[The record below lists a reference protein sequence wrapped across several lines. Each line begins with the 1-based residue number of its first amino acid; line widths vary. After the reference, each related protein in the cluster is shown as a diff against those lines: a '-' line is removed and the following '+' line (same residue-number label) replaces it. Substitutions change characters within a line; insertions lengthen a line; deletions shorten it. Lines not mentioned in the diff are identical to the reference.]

1 MIYLQ
6 SINHPHKNTQV
17 KLYMKQTFYFL
28 KMSIV
33 FVLFVNGCSTS
44 RFIASKNSQLL
55 TFDELTEGAT
65 FSQSIFFIGD
75 AGEPS
80 LDNQEPVLS
89 ALEKQLSM
97 QPEKNVVVFLGDN
110 IYPDGMPDPNSSN
123 RQTAERKLDEQIKI
137 IERSGAR
144 GIFIPGNHD
153 WDKASAD
160 GWDRVKYQQK
170 YIEAKNNSRIQF
182 LPKLG
187 CPGPDVID
195 VGGSIRLIILDT
207 QWWLHDGPKPVDAS
221 SSCTCYTKEKIL
233 SELAVALRTAG
244 GRKVFVASH
253 HGFATHGPHG
263 GFFDWKIH
271 IFPLRDLVN
280 WMWLPL
286 PAIGSLY
293 PLARNLGVTNQD
305 LSSSAYTEM
314 KNRIDSVFN
323 IYPPL
328 AHAAGHEHVL
338 QVLKGS
344 DKYFHLVSGCGTS
357 VHDSPLTV
365 SEKTLFADREPGFMR
380 IDIDQNGRAY
390 LRVFE
395 PDENGNGKE
404 VFWMELKK

>member
-1 MIYLQ
+1 
-6 SINHPHKNTQV
+6 
-17 KLYMKQTFYFL
+17 
-28 KMSIV
+28 MSIALI
-33 FVLFVNGCSTS
+33 LFYNGCSTG
-44 RFIASKNSQLL
+44 RFIANKNSQLL

-89 ALEKQLSM
+89 ALEKQLVV

-110 IYPDGMPDPNSSN
+110 IYPDGMPAPNSDN
-123 RQTAERKLDEQIKI
+123 RQLSEQKLDEQIKI
-137 IERSGAR
+137 IDRSGAR
-144 GIFIPGNHD
+144 GIFIPGNLD
-153 WDKASAD
+153 WDKGSAD
-160 GWDRVKYQQK
+160 GWDRVKFQQK
-170 YIEAKNNSRIQF
+170 YIEEQKNPRLQF
-182 LPKLG
+182 IPKNVREDSFGG
-187 CPGPDVID
+187 CPGPDVVDI
-195 VGGSIRLIILDT
+195 GGSIRLIILDT

-233 SELAVALRTAG
+233 QELGVALRTAG

-263 GFFDWKIH
+263 GFFDWKVH
-271 IFPLRDLVN
+271 IFPMRELVR
-280 WMWLPL
+280 WLWLPL
-286 PAIGSLY
+286 PVIGSLY
-293 PLARNLGVTNQD
+293 PLVRNFGVTNQD

-328 AHAAGHEHVL
+328 AHIAGHEHVL

-344 DKYFHLVSGCGTS
+344 DNYFHLVSGCGTS
-357 VHDSPLTV
+357 YHDSPLTTGD
-365 SEKTLFADREPGFMR
+365 KTLFADREPGFMR
-380 IDIDQNGRAY
+380 IDIDNNGRAF

-395 PDENGNGKE
+395 PDENGIGKE
-404 VFWMELKK
+404 VFWMEMRR